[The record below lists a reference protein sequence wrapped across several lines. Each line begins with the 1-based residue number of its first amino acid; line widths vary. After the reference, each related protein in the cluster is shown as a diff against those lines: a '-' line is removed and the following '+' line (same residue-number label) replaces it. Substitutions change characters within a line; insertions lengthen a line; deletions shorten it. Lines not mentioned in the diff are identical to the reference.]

1 MGLPIATGKST
12 NYSSRSQFN
21 SRRNPDMSRMS
32 FKLFTF
38 LCAVAIGAPPLAVA
52 AGETL
57 FADAAERR
65 EFDKLR
71 HLIEQHV
78 DVNQTQADGMTAL
91 HWAVYHDAP
100 IEAKL
105 LIDEGTKVE
114 SKNRY
119 GVTPLTLAC
128 QNGNG
133 ELVELLLTK
142 GADPNTSLP
151 SGETALMTAS
161 RTGRLGPVQSL
172 LSHGADVNARERSEQ
187 TALMWASAEG
197 HAAVIE
203 ALIAAGAEV
212 NAKLSSGF
220 TAFFFAIRSGHREVV
235 RKLLAAGCDV
245 NEVMETKNP
254 SRFGRDPLKLTPL
267 LVAVENGHFELA
279 KQLLDA
285 GADPN
290 AHPGGY
296 TALHAMT
303 WVRKPIRGDGD
314 PSPRGSGKYNSLDM
328 VRMLIDAGADV
339 NPFFRRGRSELGR
352 FTYSG
357 STPFLLAAQAS
368 DLPLMK
374 LLVELGAD
382 PNTPCSDGTTPLLAA
397 AGVGA
402 LGDGDES
409 AGTEEE
415 AIAAVEYLLQLGAD
429 INAVDNNGETAM
441 HGAAYQS
448 LGDLARVLVKNGAD
462 VAVWNHEN
470 RAGWTPLIIARG
482 YRPGNFRPSPPT
494 ISAIEDAMTAA
505 GVGVPTN
512 LDLGSHRRVWTSTGN
527 RGTPWVMRDIEYGR
541 VGDLALLVDLHMPQ
555 KVTDSNLVIWVHG
568 GAWRSGSK
576 QSMPLNSLVDAGY
589 TVASV
594 DYRLSPVAPFPAQ
607 VHDIKAAIRFLRAI
621 SSRYGCRSDRIAI
634 AGDSAGGHLAALIGT
649 TNGHEELEGAIGDHL
664 DQSSNVQ
671 AIIDYYGPTNLMT
684 IVEQSTP
691 HGIGVRVPALQLLLR
706 GQPEDNPELA
716 KLASPVEHVDAS
728 DPPLLLIHGDQDPQV
743 PINQAHELQGKYKKL
758 GLPVQFEV
766 VHGAAHGGERYYDD
780 ALISIVQ
787 TFLQENLRPQ

>member
-1 MGLPIATGKST
+1 
-12 NYSSRSQFN
+12 
-21 SRRNPDMSRMS
+21 MSL
-32 FKLFTF
+32 KLLTT
-38 LCAVAIGAPPLAVA
+38 LCVVAIGTLPLAVA
-52 AGETL
+52 ASDTL
-57 FADAAERR
+57 LANAAEQR

-71 HLIEQHV
+71 HLIEHHV
-78 DVNQTQADGMTAL
+78 DVNETQADGMTAL
-91 HWAVYHDAP
+91 HWAVYHDAA

-105 LIDEGTKVE
+105 LVEAGAKVE

-119 GVTPLTLAC
+119 GVTPLALAC
-128 QNGNG
+128 QNGND

-142 GADPNTSLP
+142 GADSNSSLP

-161 RTGRLGPVQSL
+161 RTGRPESVKSL
-172 LSHGADVNARERSEQ
+172 LSHGADVNARERSDQ
-187 TALMWASAEG
+187 TALMWAAAEG
-197 HAAVIE
+197 HAAVVE

-212 NAKLSSGF
+212 NAKLPSEF
-220 TAFFFAIRSGHREVV
+220 TAFFFAVREGRSDIV
-235 RKLLAAGCDV
+235 RQLLDAGCDV
-245 NEVMETKNP
+245 NELLETKNP
-254 SRFGRDPLKLTPL
+254 SRFGRDPLRLTPL
-267 LVAVENGHFELA
+267 LLAVENGHFELA

-285 GADPN
+285 GAEPN

-328 VRMLIDAGADV
+328 VRMLVDAGADV
-339 NPFFRRGRSELGR
+339 NASFKRGKSELGR

-368 DLPLMK
+368 DVPLMK
-374 LLVELGAD
+374 LLIELGAD
-382 PNTPCSDGTTPLLAA
+382 PDTPSSDGTTPLLAA

-429 INAVDNNGETAM
+429 VNVVDGNGETAM

-448 LGDLARVLVKNGAD
+448 RGDLARVLVKNGAD

-470 RAGWTPLIIARG
+470 RAGWTPLVIARG

-494 ISAIEDAMTAA
+494 ISAIEEAMSAA
-505 GVGVPTN
+505 KVKIPS
-512 LDLGSHRRVWTSTGN
+512 DLYAGSHRRVWTSTGN
-527 RGTPWVMRDIEYGR
+527 KGTPWVIRDIEYGR
-541 VGDLALLVDLHMPQ
+541 VGDLALLLDLHMPQ
-555 KVTDSNLVIWVHG
+555 KVTDSNLVVWVHG

-576 QSMPLNSLVDAGY
+576 QSMPLSSLLDAGY

-594 DYRLSPVAPFPAQ
+594 EYRLSPVAPFPAQ
-607 VHDIKAAIRFLRAI
+607 VHDIKAAIRYLRAI
-621 SSRYGCRSDRIAI
+621 SSRYGYRSDRIAV
-634 AGDSAGGHLAALIGT
+634 AGDSAGGHLAALVGT
-649 TNGHEELEGAIGDHL
+649 TNSHQELEGTIGDYR
-664 DQSSNVQ
+664 DQSSKVQ

-743 PINQAHELQGKYKKL
+743 PINQAHELQGKYKRL
-758 GLPVQFEV
+758 GLPVRFEV
-766 VHGAAHGGERYYDD
+766 IHGAAHGGERFYDD
-780 ALISIVQ
+780 AISPILQ
-787 TFLQENLRPQ
+787 AFLEENLRPQ